1 MAPLTSAFS
10 VLDQVNRARA
20 AAGLPAYTI
29 SPALTLSATRH
40 TLLMAGGCG
49 LHHQCPGETSLGT
62 RITAAGMTWSAV
74 GENVGDGG
82 PVSDTTA
89 AATAMAEK
97 LIRIMLA
104 ELPPD
109 DGHRMNI
116 LSVTFRHIGICVYR
130 NGSGVVWLTQDF
142 SN

>member
-1 MAPLTSAFS
+1 
-10 VLDQVNRARA
+10 
-20 AAGLPAYTI
+20 
-29 SPALTLSATRH
+29 
-40 TLLMAGGCG
+40 MAGGCG

-89 AATAMAEK
+89 AATAMAAK

-116 LSVTFRHIGICVYR
+116 LSATFRHIGICVYR

>member
-1 MAPLTSAFS
+1 
-10 VLDQVNRARA
+10 VLDQVNQARG

-49 LHHQCPGETSLGT
+49 LHHLCPGETSLGT

-74 GENVGDGG
+74 GENIGDGG
-82 PVSDTTA
+82 PVSDTSA
-89 AATAMAEK
+89 AATAMADK
-97 LIRIMLA
+97 LIQIMLA
-104 ELPPD
+104 ERPPD
-109 DGHRMNI
+109 DGHRLNI
-116 LSVTFRHIGICVYR
+116 LSARYHHTGICVYR
-130 NGSGVVWLTQDF
+130 SSSGVIWLTQDF